1 MEDRTPHSSDNQNI
15 RESSIGETEMGCAE
29 LTVGFDAKRAAQ
41 NTTGLGNYSRF
52 VVEGLSRYGRLKSLN
67 LYMPSERKTKAL
79 RGLDLMPR
87 VKKCFPSGIWRFL
100 PSSLWRVTTMGGQP
114 QADGVQLFHGL
125 SNELPMGLGSKMRKV
140 VTIHDLIF
148 LHYPECYKPIDR
160 AIYNHKFRS
169 ACRRADRVVA
179 VSECTKRDI
188 VTHYGIDPAKV
199 SVVYQG
205 CAEAFWEP
213 ASESVKEE
221 VRKAYKLPTN
231 YVLYVGTIERRKNL
245 GLLAQALKNLAPNVQ
260 VIAVGKQ
267 TPYATEVRQ
276 MAQELGVGN
285 RLTMLSNVPFRHLP
299 TLYQMASLFVYP
311 SRFEGFG
318 IPILEALVSGVP
330 VIGCTGS
337 CLEEAGGPD
346 SIYVSPD
353 DPGELARQIERVLS
367 EEPLRT
373 RMIEKGREYA
383 QNFTAEKLTEDMLR
397 IYQMVM

>member
-1 MEDRTPHSSDNQNI
+1 MI
-15 RESSIGETEMGCAE
+15 I
-29 LTVGFDAKRAAQ
+29 GFDAKRAVR
-41 NTTGLGNYSRF
+41 NNTGLGNYSRL
-52 VVEGLSRYGRLKSLN
+52 VVDSLARRFPDNSYRLYTPTVRENDRLT
-67 LYMPSERKTKAL
+67 PVVAL
-79 RGLDLMPR
+79 DNVELCLPEPKGWR
-87 VKKCFPSGIWRFL
+87 CISSIWR
-100 PSSLWRVTTMGGQP
+100 SKGIIGQLKRE
-114 QADGVQLFHGL
+114 GVGLYHGL
-125 SNELPMGLGSKMRKV
+125 SNELPFGINNSGVPSV

-148 LHYPECYKPIDR
+148 IPFPQFYSNRIDV
-160 AIYNHKFRS
+160 AIYNYKFRR
-169 ACRRADRVVA
+169 ACREASRIIA
-179 VSECTKRDI
+179 VSQCTKRDI

-213 ASESVKEE
+213 ASESVKAE